1 MRPRAEKEETEN
13 LPVIPCYHRFV
24 NLTTRFTFDAAHRI
38 LGHPGKCAYVHGH
51 TYHLE
56 VTVASA
62 RLDALGMVMDFDDLR
77 ALVRKAVLDRWDHA
91 TLLAREDPLV
101 AAIIG
106 VQIEAPE
113 KVVRF
118 KHNPTAEILTREAW
132 EAIRQALPPGVSLLR
147 VRIEETPACSSELT
161 LENP

>member
-38 LGHPGKCAYVHGH
+38 LAHPGKCAYLHGH

-62 RLDALGMVMDFDDLR
+62 RLDALGLVMDFDDPR
-77 ALVRKAVLDRWDHA
+77 A
-91 TLLAREDPLV
+91 LLAREDPLV
-101 AAIIG
+101 AAISG
-106 VQIEAPE
+106 VQTEAPE

-118 KHNPTAEILTREAW
+118 KQNPTAEILTREAW
-132 EAIRQALPPGVSLLR
+132 EAICQALPPGVSLLR

-161 LENP
+161 LETP